1 MEEHRD
7 AGTAAESSEVAA
19 GVRIWERGGG
29 AGRWEGAGLLE
40 EVRRRSEIRRETA
53 RRRSESNCP
62 AGGAGGADAYRWRR
76 CSGDSGGP

>member
-29 AGRWEGAGLLE
+29 AGGWEGSGLSKE
-40 EVRRRSEIRRETA
+40 ARRRSEIRRETA
-53 RRRSESNCP
+53 RRRSESNWL
-62 AGGAGGADAYRWRR
+62 AGGAAPVEAMHTGEDGA
-76 CSGDSGGP
+76 